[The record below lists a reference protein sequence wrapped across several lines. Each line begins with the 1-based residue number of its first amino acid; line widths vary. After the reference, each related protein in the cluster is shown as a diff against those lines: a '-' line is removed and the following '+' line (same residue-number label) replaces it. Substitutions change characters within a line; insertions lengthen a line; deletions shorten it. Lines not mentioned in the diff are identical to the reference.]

1 MRATASS
8 VAAPD
13 SKVHRG
19 AARPGQD
26 ALDHWLE
33 ALGIEG
39 ALTAE
44 QHSELARHSALR
56 DYRRAQVLWTAGSES
71 KGLHVVT
78 RGRIR
83 VLRSRNGRQ
92 HLIHVSEVGAT
103 MGEVPLF
110 DGRPYPA
117 TAIAATDAQCL
128 VLSPASVRGL
138 ANDNGVFAALFME
151 RLSARVRTLVD
162 RLERQ
167 TLGDVRSRLAASL
180 LGASSESGGAD
191 FDIGM
196 TQDEWAEDLGTV
208 REVLARE
215 LRAMKDDG
223 LIEQMDRRRFRLL
236 REDALE
242 EIAGA

>member
-1 MRATASS
+1 MR
-8 VAAPD
+8 
-13 SKVHRG
+13 
-19 AARPGQD
+19 QD

-33 ALGIEG
+33 ALGLEG
-39 ALTAE
+39 ALTTE

-71 KGLHVVT
+71 KGLYVVT
-78 RGRIR
+78 RGCIR
-83 VLRSRNGRQ
+83 VLRSRKGRQ

-128 VLSPASVRGL
+128 VLSAASVRGL
-138 ANDNGVFAALFME
+138 ASDNGVFAALFME
-151 RLSARVRTLVD
+151 RLSTRVRTLVD

-180 LGASSESGGAD
+180 VGASAVGTLAESGGAD

-196 TQDEWAEDLGTV
+196 TQEEWAEDLGTV

-223 LIEQMDRRRFRLL
+223 LIEQLDRRRFRLL

>member
-1 MRATASS
+1 MS
-8 VAAPD
+8 
-13 SKVHRG
+13 
-19 AARPGQD
+19 QD

-33 ALGIEG
+33 ALGLEG
-39 ALTAE
+39 ALTTE

-71 KGLHVVT
+71 KGLYVVT
-78 RGRIR
+78 WGRIR
-83 VLRSRNGRQ
+83 VLRSRKGRQ
-92 HLIHVSEVGAT
+92 HLIHVREVGAT

-128 VLSPASVRGL
+128 VLSAASVRGL
-138 ANDNGVFAALFME
+138 ASDNGVFAALFME
-151 RLSARVRTLVD
+151 RLSTRVRTLVD

-167 TLGDVRSRLAASL
+167 TLGDGRSRLAASL
-180 LGASSESGGAD
+180 VGASAVGTSAESGGAD

-196 TQDEWAEDLGTV
+196 TQEEWAEDLGTV

-215 LRAMKDDG
+215 L
-223 LIEQMDRRRFRLL
+223 
-236 REDALE
+236 
-242 EIAGA
+242 

>member
-1 MRATASS
+1 MS
-8 VAAPD
+8 
-13 SKVHRG
+13 
-19 AARPGQD
+19 QD
-26 ALDHWLE
+26 ALDSWLE
-33 ALGIEG
+33 ALGLTG
-39 ALTAE
+39 ALTTE
-44 QHSELARHSALR
+44 QYMELARHAALR
-56 DYRRAQVLWTAGSES
+56 DYRRAEVLWTAGSEC

-78 RGRIR
+78 QGRIR

-92 HLIHVSEVGAT
+92 HLVHVSEVGAT

-128 VLSPASVRGL
+128 VLPPASVRGL
-138 ANDNGVFAALFME
+138 ADDNGVFAALFME

-180 LGASSESGGAD
+180 VGASTIGASTESGGAD
-191 FDIGM
+191 FGVDM

-215 LRAMKDDG
+215 LRLLKDEG
-223 LIEQMDRRRFRLL
+223 LIEQTGRRRFRLL
-236 REDALE
+236 REEELE

>member
-1 MRATASS
+1 MS
-8 VAAPD
+8 
-13 SKVHRG
+13 
-19 AARPGQD
+19 QD
-26 ALDHWLE
+26 ALDRWLE
-33 ALGIEG
+33 ALGLTD
-39 ALTAE
+39 ALTTE
-44 QHSELARHSALR
+44 QHRELARYAALR

-71 KGLHVVT
+71 QGLHVVT
-78 RGRIR
+78 QGRVR

-128 VLSPASVRGL
+128 VLPPASVRTV
-138 ANDNGVFAALFME
+138 AHSNGVFAALFME

-180 LGASSESGGAD
+180 VGASTIGASTIGASTIGASTESGGAD
-191 FDIGM
+191 FGVDM

-215 LRAMKDDG
+215 LRLLKDEG
-223 LIEQMDRRRFRLL
+223 LIEQTGRRRFRLL
-236 REDALE
+236 REEELE

>member
-1 MRATASS
+1 
-8 VAAPD
+8 
-13 SKVHRG
+13 
-19 AARPGQD
+19 
-26 ALDHWLE
+26 
-33 ALGIEG
+33 
-39 ALTAE
+39 
-44 QHSELARHSALR
+44 
-56 DYRRAQVLWTAGSES
+56 
-71 KGLHVVT
+71 
-78 RGRIR
+78 
-83 VLRSRNGRQ
+83 
-92 HLIHVSEVGAT
+92 

-128 VLSPASVRGL
+128 VLSAASVRGL
-138 ANDNGVFAALFME
+138 ASDNGVFAALFME
-151 RLSARVRTLVD
+151 RLSTRVRTLVD
-162 RLERQ
+162 RLEWQ

-180 LGASSESGGAD
+180 VGASAVGTLAESGGAD

-196 TQDEWAEDLGTV
+196 TQEEWAEDLGTV

-223 LIEQMDRRRFRLL
+223 LIEPMDRRRFRLL